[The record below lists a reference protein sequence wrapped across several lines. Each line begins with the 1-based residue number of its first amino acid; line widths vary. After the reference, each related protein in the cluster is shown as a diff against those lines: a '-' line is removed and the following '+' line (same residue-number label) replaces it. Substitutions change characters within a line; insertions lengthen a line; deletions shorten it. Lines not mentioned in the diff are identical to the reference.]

1 MEGSKTQATGYYSPQ
16 SISFI
21 PSSLDLLFFLFLL
34 VYLLLLLLTYSSQIG
49 SSSYVFA
56 MV

>member
-1 MEGSKTQATGYYSPQ
+1 MEDSKTQATGYYSPQ

-34 VYLLLLLLTYSSQIG
+34 VHLLLLLTYSSKIG
-49 SSSYVFA
+49 SSSYVIA